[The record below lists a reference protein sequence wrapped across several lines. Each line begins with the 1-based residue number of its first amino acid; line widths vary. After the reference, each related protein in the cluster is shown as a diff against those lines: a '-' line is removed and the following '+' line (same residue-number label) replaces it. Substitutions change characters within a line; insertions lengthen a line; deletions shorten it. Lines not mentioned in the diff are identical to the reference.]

1 MLLRFA
7 TQASKLVA
15 DMNLDNMQELQERE
29 ENDPEFA
36 AHNAA
41 VRRHQKLM
49 AELREKERKEREPQ
63 EFFTAGG
70 LWVSRS
76 GGCLSPLVGR
86 H

>member
-1 MLLRFA
+1 MGIFA

-41 VRRHQKLM
+41 VRRHKQLM
-49 AELREKERKEREPQ
+49 EELREKEKREREGERPQ
-63 EFFTAGG
+63 EFFAAGG
-70 LWVSRS
+70 LWVMLRDA
-76 GGCLSPLVGR
+76 VGSVATF
-86 H
+86 